1 MDLGFLKLDI
11 RVGLVKSCEEI
22 PKSRNLYKLM
32 VDCGEKNLR
41 QIVSGISQYYSP
53 EDLINQKI
61 VVLTNLKP
69 RKMMGILSEG
79 MLLAADVNNEPFL
92 LKIDE
97 KKAEKLKVIY
107 GLATGKGKTQIKKN
121 LQPIIDELC
130 QEINKAKDFY
140 QSHFFQKVH
149 PRWW

>member
-1 MDLGFLKLDI
+1 MEIGYQDFLKLDI
-11 RVGLVKSCEEI
+11 RVGLVKSCEAI

-41 QIVSGISQYYSP
+41 QIVSGISKYYSP
-53 EDLINQKI
+53 EDLISQKI

-97 KKAEKLKVIY
+97 KKSKIVPPGSK
-107 GLATGKGKTQIKKN
+107 IK
-121 LQPIIDELC
+121 
-130 QEINKAKDFY
+130 
-140 QSHFFQKVH
+140 
-149 PRWW
+149 